1 VRRHVGLLW
10 VAVAVTACGSP
21 VETPASNL
29 DATGILLVA
38 VGEVTQ
44 ARPPNEEMAQAFSNA
59 FELAEANG
67 ADIGYPMIDP
77 LSGELILSAATVRGR
92 ELLDR
97 ANIVVPHRIR
107 NVTHGVAELRRI
119 QDDVTFLGSRG
130 VPNAQLIVLT
140 SPDHRDNR
148 TLIGITA
155 MNREL
160 LDFLAEEYPPD
171 ALAVQVDP
179 TFGGGGPG

>member
-1 VRRHVGLLW
+1 VARRHALVS
-10 VAVAVTACGSP
+10 VALAMAACGSP
-21 VETPASNL
+21 IDTPASNL
-29 DATGILLVA
+29 DSTGILLVA

-44 ARPPNEEMAQAFSNA
+44 AVPRNEEMAQAFSDA
-59 FELAEANG
+59 FEFAEANG

-77 LSGELILSAATVRGR
+77 LNGELILSAATVRGR
-92 ELLDR
+92 ELLDA
-97 ANIVVPHRIR
+97 ANIAVPHRIR
-107 NVTHGVAELRRI
+107 NVTHGFAELRRI
-119 QDDVTFLGSRG
+119 QDDVTFLGSRD
-130 VPNAQLIVLT
+130 VPNAQLIFLT

-148 TLIGITA
+148 TLIGLSA

-160 LDFLAEEYPPD
+160 LDVLAAEYPPD